1 MKEKILEAIK
11 NNMNIIVVGRSSKTS
26 TVEKIINKFF
36 PEKEFE
42 YFSDNSSNSIEF
54 PETNL
59 INFSKEL
66 EIKDDYV
73 VFDKFYYYPNVLYEL
88 ILRQRNKKFN
98 ILSIQGENEMD
109 VEEKLIFYFSQIEI
123 TNKEVQDYVEEIL
136 KNSIIL
142 EAGNYE

>member
-11 NNMNIIVVGRSSKTS
+11 NNKNIIVVGRSSKTS
-26 TVEKIINKFF
+26 TVEKIINEYF

-73 VFDKFYYYPNVLYEL
+73 VFDKFYYYPNILYEL
-88 ILRQRNKKFN
+88 ILRQRNKKFS
-98 ILSIQGENEMD
+98 ILSIQGESRLD
-109 VEEKLIFYFSQIEI
+109 VKEKLVFYFSQIEI

-136 KNSIIL
+136 KNSIIV

>member
-1 MKEKILEAIK
+1 MKEKILEARK
-11 NNMNIIVVGRSSKTS
+11 NNKNIIVVGRSSKTA
-26 TVEKIINKFF
+26 TVEKIINKYF

-42 YFSDNSSNSIEF
+42 YFSDNSLNSIEF

-88 ILRQRNKKFN
+88 ILRQRSKKFS
-98 ILSIQGENEMD
+98 ILSIQGESGID
-109 VEEKLIFYFSQIEI
+109 VEEKLVFYFSQIEI
-123 TNKEVQDYVEEIL
+123 TNREIQSCVEEIL
-136 KNSIIL
+136 KKSIIV
-142 EAGNYE
+142 EAKNYE

>member
-1 MKEKILEAIK
+1 MKEKILKAIK
-11 NNMNIIVVGRSSKTS
+11 NNINIIVVGRSSKTS
-26 TVEKIINKFF
+26 TVEKIISDCF

-109 VEEKLIFYFSQIEI
+109 VEEKLVFYFSQIEI

>member
-1 MKEKILEAIK
+1 MKEKILKAIK

-42 YFSDNSSNSIEF
+42 YFSDNSSSSIEF

-98 ILSIQGENEMD
+98 ILSIQGENKMD

>member
-1 MKEKILEAIK
+1 MKEKILEAIR

-26 TVEKIINKFF
+26 TVEKIINDYF

-123 TNKEVQDYVEEIL
+123 TNKEVQNFVKEIS
-136 KNSIIL
+136 KNSIIV
-142 EAGNYE
+142 EAGKYE

>member
-109 VEEKLIFYFSQIEI
+109 VEEKLVFYFSQIEI

>member
-11 NNMNIIVVGRSSKTS
+11 NNKNIIVVGRSSKTA
-26 TVEKIINKFF
+26 TVEKIINKYF

-42 YFSDNSSNSIEF
+42 YFSDNSF

-88 ILRQRNKKFN
+88 ILRQRSKKFS
-98 ILSIQGENEMD
+98 ILSIQGESGID
-109 VEEKLIFYFSQIEI
+109 VEEKLVFYFSQIEI
-123 TNKEVQDYVEEIL
+123 TNREIQSCVEEIL
-136 KNSIIL
+136 KKSIIV
-142 EAGNYE
+142 EAKNYE

>member
-11 NNMNIIVVGRSSKTS
+11 NNRNIIVVGRFSKTS
-26 TVEKIINKFF
+26 TAEKIINEYF

-88 ILRQRNKKFN
+88 ILRQRNKKFS
-98 ILSIQGENEMD
+98 ILSIQGENCSD
-109 VEEKLIFYFSQIEI
+109 VKEKLVFYFSQIEI
-123 TNKEVQDYVEEIL
+123 TNKEVQNYVEEIS
-136 KNSIIL
+136 KNSIIV

>member
-1 MKEKILEAIK
+1 MKEKILEAIR

-26 TVEKIINKFF
+26 TVEKIINDYF

-54 PETNL
+54 SETNL
-59 INFSKEL
+59 INFTKKL

-73 VFDKFYYYPNVLYEL
+73 VFDKFYYYPNVLYEV

>member
-11 NNMNIIVVGRSSKTS
+11 NNKNIIVVGRSSKTA
-26 TVEKIINKFF
+26 TVEKIINKYF

-42 YFSDNSSNSIEF
+42 YFSDNSLNSIEF

-88 ILRQRNKKFN
+88 ILRQRSKKFS
-98 ILSIQGENEMD
+98 IIQGESGID
-109 VEEKLIFYFSQIEI
+109 VEEKLVFYFSQIEI
-123 TNKEVQDYVEEIL
+123 TNREIQSCVEEIL
-136 KNSIIL
+136 KKSIIV
-142 EAGNYE
+142 EAKNYE

>member
-11 NNMNIIVVGRSSKTS
+11 NNRNIIVVGKSSKTS
-26 TVEKIINKFF
+26 TVEKIINKYF

-73 VFDKFYYYPNVLYEL
+73 VFDKFYYYPNVLYEM

-123 TNKEVQDYVEEIL
+123 TNKEVQNYVEEIL
-136 KNSIIL
+136 KNSIIV
-142 EAGNYE
+142 EAGKYE